1 VSLPKHHIGLGLLI
15 LLFTF
20 YFGCTPGPKPV
31 MERQTS
37 TVAVWDLENLNPN
50 AAIGADMGEL
60 LAAEVIE
67 TFKES
72 STFQVVERQRL
83 ILALEELNLGS
94 SALANEA
101 TRLRIGR
108 IVGARFMV
116 FGGYFVLGDMMRLD
130 LRLVEVETGTIVK
143 AAEKT
148 TAAGD
153 LNGWLKATR
162 QAAEE
167 LI

>member
-1 VSLPKHHIGLGLLI
+1 MLL
-15 LLFTF
+15 LMFLA
-20 YFGCTPGPKPV
+20 GCTTTPTPG
-31 MERQTS
+31 MDRQAS

-50 AAIGADMGEL
+50 EAVGIDMGEL

-67 TFKES
+67 TLKKS
-72 STFQVVERQRL
+72 GTFRVVERQRL
-83 ILALEELNLGS
+83 ILALEELKLGS
-94 SALANEA
+94 SSLVNEA

-116 FGGYFVLGDMMRLD
+116 FGGYLVIGGMMRLD
-130 LRLVEVETGTIVK
+130 LRMVEVETGTVVK

-153 LNGWLKATR
+153 LNGWLEVSR

>member
-1 VSLPKHHIGLGLLI
+1 LEKAVSLPKHLLAWS
-15 LLFTF
+15 LLLTF
-20 YFGCTPGPKPV
+20 FAGHSPV
-31 MERQTS
+31 LSMDRPAPA
-37 TVAVWDLENLNPN
+37 VAVWDLNNLNPKE
-50 AAIGADMGEL
+50 AVGTDMGEL
-60 LAAEVIE
+60 LASEVIE
-67 TFKES
+67 TLKEAG
-72 STFQVVERQRL
+72 TYQVVERQRL

-94 SALANEA
+94 SALADDA
-101 TRLRIGR
+101 TRLKIGR

-116 FGGYFVLGDMMRLD
+116 FGSYFVLGDVMRLD
-130 LRLVEVETGTIVK
+130 LRLVEVETGAIVK

-162 QAAEE
+162 EAARE